1 MREPGRRSRSRRLPS
16 LISPFSRAPHPRW
29 LWHRHVRH
37 CARRHPPIEGAM
49 TVKTKK
55 IIMVELV
62 ETNVFS
68 RWHCTVCDGCTNPV
82 SVLAEGKDGKRAI
95 RVCEQ
100 CLEAA
105 EIDKRLAATAA
116 AHERHAAYLRSL
128 VGRLR
133 VPSRENRSTC
143 PIAASNASI
152 KRGVSQTFTGCREGR
167 PELEIRPHHTMVIRV
182 PWLATQPEPPKVEL
196 WGSGPRWL
204 STSHRGLF
212 TPRREPFT
220 RSSN

>member
-1 MREPGRRSRSRRLPS
+1 MVCKIL
-16 LISPFSRAPHPRW
+16 SPWSDERAGTPKSVAQIAVAHFSILQSPHPRW

-133 VPSRENRSTC
+133 VPTY
-143 PIAASNASI
+143 AAWKARI
-152 KRGVSQTFTGCREGR
+152 E
-167 PELEIRPHHTMVIRV
+167 
-182 PWLATQPEPPKVEL
+182 KVEASRPWRL
-196 WGSGPRWL
+196 EVHAR
-204 STSHRGLF
+204 
-212 TPRREPFT
+212 
-220 RSSN
+220 N

>member
-1 MREPGRRSRSRRLPS
+1 
-16 LISPFSRAPHPRW
+16 
-29 LWHRHVRH
+29 
-37 CARRHPPIEGAM
+37 
-49 TVKTKK
+49 VKTKK

-68 RWHCTVCDGCTNPV
+68 RWHCTVCDGCTNCV

-133 VPSRENRSTC
+133 VPTTWKARIE
-143 PIAASNASI
+143 
-152 KRGVSQTFTGCREGR
+152 
-167 PELEIRPHHTMVIRV
+167 
-182 PWLATQPEPPKVEL
+182 KVEASRPWRL
-196 WGSGPRWL
+196 EVHAR
-204 STSHRGLF
+204 
-212 TPRREPFT
+212 
-220 RSSN
+220 N

>member
-29 LWHRHVRH
+29 LWHRHVRQ

-133 VPSRENRSTC
+133 VPTYAAWKARSQQCARWSPDGQHRYRPCPKCKGTGENSFQWTGTLSQFEVLWDCLRRS
-143 PIAASNASI
+143 PDSI
-152 KRGVSQTFTGCREGR
+152 
-167 PELEIRPHHTMVIRV
+167 
-182 PWLATQPEPPKVEL
+182 
-196 WGSGPRWL
+196 
-204 STSHRGLF
+204 
-212 TPRREPFT
+212 RR
-220 RSSN
+220 RR